1 VNNFKLIV
9 FTVPDFFLDEE
20 KIISELFAN
29 NLEIL
34 HLRKPNFN
42 IENLKKII
50 EKIPKEFHNRIVIHN
65 HFELLEDFDLKGIHL
80 TEQQKNNFQNL
91 KQHQK
96 NHKIISTSCHSID
109 DIAINKN
116 FYEYVFL
123 SPIFDSIS
131 KQNYHSKFSTAEL
144 LEAKNQ
150 KIIDEKIIALGGIN
164 LNNIRTIIDFGFG
177 GVGILGAL
185 WSKFNSLDAILN

>member
-1 VNNFKLIV
+1 MNNFKLIV

-131 KQNYHSKFSTAEL
+131 KQNYHSKFSTVEL